1 MLTINLSQAK
11 AHLSELLDKVEAG
24 EEVVI
29 TWRGKPVAHMRP
41 ALQPKKPLPLDELA
55 AFRAKMPRWRGS
67 SAELLRQMRDEG
79 L

>member
-1 MLTINLSQAK
+1 MLTTNLSQAK
-11 AHLSELLDKVEAG
+11 AHLSELLDKMEAG

-29 TWRGKPVAHMRP
+29 TRRGKPVAHMRP
-41 ALQPKKPLPLDELA
+41 ATKKPLPLDELA